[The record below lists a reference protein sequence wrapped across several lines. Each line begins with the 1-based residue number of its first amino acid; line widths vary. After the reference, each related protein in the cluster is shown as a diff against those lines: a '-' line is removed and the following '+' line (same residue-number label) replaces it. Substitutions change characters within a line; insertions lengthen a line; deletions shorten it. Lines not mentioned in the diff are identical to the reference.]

1 MALAGF
7 TAYPRHVS
15 ANKEDAPAEPR
26 TISVVSLNTAKEADA
41 GKILTDLRAAPRLRS
56 ADLLLLQEVA
66 NNNGRSSVAEQ
77 LAYRLG
83 YFVAFSPA
91 APGVYDQGLAL
102 VSRYPIADKRIHR
115 LKACNLMFHCR
126 QRFALSANIRTPW
139 GDLRVWNA
147 HLDTRINSKERT
159 EQLQPVL
166 DAAARYSGPRLIGG
180 DFNTND
186 WRWLGNVVPLPGG
199 PSHGQAVRKVM
210 ERSGFFTPFANSLT
224 TFPVF
229 HRHLD
234 WIFVSDLKVLGSSVE
249 PAPFSD
255 HNAIWAR
262 FLIPA
267 GTS

>member
-1 MALAGF
+1 VAERLAG
-7 TAYPRHVS
+7 
-15 ANKEDAPAEPR
+15 
-26 TISVVSLNTAKEADA
+26 
-41 GKILTDLRAAPRLRS
+41 
-56 ADLLLLQEVA
+56 
-66 NNNGRSSVAEQ
+66 
-77 LAYRLG
+77 RLG

-102 VSRYPIADKRIHR
+102 VSRYPITGTAIQR
-115 LKACNLMFHCR
+115 LKACNLRFHCR

-139 GDLRVWNA
+139 GDVRVWNA
-147 HLDTRINSKERT
+147 HLDTRINSQERT

-166 DAAARYSGPRLIGG
+166 DAAARHSGPRLIGG

-186 WRWLGNVVPLPGG
+186 WRWLGNVIPVPGG
-199 PSHGQAVRKVM
+199 PLHGQAVRQVM
-210 ERSGFFTPFANSLT
+210 QRNGFATPFANSIT

-234 WIFVSDLKVLGSSVE
+234 WIYVRDLKPLGSSVE

-262 FLIPA
+262 FLIPD
-267 GTS
+267 GVR

>member
-1 MALAGF
+1 MVLAGL

-15 ANKEDAPAEPR
+15 ANKQDAPPALR
-26 TISVVSLNTAKEADA
+26 TISVVSLNTAKETDA
-41 GKILTDLRAAPRLRS
+41 GKVLSDLNAAPRLHS
-56 ADLLLLQEVA
+56 EDLFLLQEVE
-66 NNNGRSSVAEQ
+66 NENGKPSVADQ
-77 LAYRLG
+77 LGQRLG

-91 APGVYDQGLAL
+91 APGVNDQGLAL
-102 VSRYPIADKRIHR
+102 VSRYPLSDIHTQR
-115 LKACNLMFHCR
+115 LKACNPRFRCR

-139 GDLRVWNA
+139 GDVRVWNA

-166 DAAARYSGPRLIGG
+166 DAAARQSGPRLIGG

-186 WRWLGNVVPLPGG
+186 WRWVGNVVPLPGG
-199 PSHGQAVRKVM
+199 PSHGQAVRQAM
-210 ERSGFFTPFANSLT
+210 ERSGFATPFANSIT

-234 WIFVSDLKVLGSSVE
+234 WIYVRDLQALGSSVE

-262 FLIPA
+262 FQMPTV
-267 GTS
+267 G